1 MMEMQKEE
9 IDGVTYEVAMLPAR
23 ASWRLLQEILR
34 AIAPPLGV
42 LLGEVFDDAA
52 SLKGIASKV
61 KLKIVGDSDSDS
73 VVGGKN
79 LSGKI
84 LEQAIAALMKSTGPD
99 FIDELTDQ
107 MAKVTIVTGT
117 EAGGKLDKI
126 FDHHFMGK
134 MSSLTKWLAFA
145 LRVQYA
151 DFFDE

>member
-61 KLKIVGDSDSDS
+61 KLKIVGDGDSLT
-73 VVGGKN
+73 GGKE

-84 LEQAIAALMKSTGPD
+84 LEQAIEVLLKSTGPD
-99 FIDELTDQ
+99 FIDEVTDQ

-126 FDHHFMGK
+126 FDVHFMGK
-134 MSSLTKWLAFA
+134 MSSLAKWLAFA